1 MNSSPPSLKIDQYFV
16 DEIHVKANPEY
27 QEPKKG
33 THEAKLTASM
43 NVKRRGKLPEFMIT
57 IELQVNK
64 SEADFKA
71 NPYYVFLRITGFFSF
86 AKGTDEQMIE
96 KMIPLNGLAI
106 LYGIARGV
114 VAQATANSMHEK
126 FILPTVNLV
135 EATKEQ
141 VGKKVVK
148 GSSRKKTDR

>member
-33 THEAKLTASM
+33 TREAKLTASM
-43 NVKRRGKLPEFMIT
+43 NVRRREKLPEFMIT
-57 IELQVNK
+57 IELHVNK

-71 NPYYVFLRITGFFSF
+71 NPYYVFLKITGFFSF
-86 AKGTDEQMIE
+86 AKGTDEQTIE

-141 VGKKVVK
+141 AKKRVTK
-148 GSSRKKTDR
+148 NKSKKETAH

>member
-1 MNSSPPSLKIDQYFV
+1 M
-16 DEIHVKANPEY
+16 
-27 QEPKKG
+27 
-33 THEAKLTASM
+33 
-43 NVKRRGKLPEFMIT
+43 
-57 IELQVNK
+57 
-64 SEADFKA
+64 
-71 NPYYVFLRITGFFSF
+71 FLRITGFFSF